1 MGIVRFCQEAERLD
15 NLIKLPQIRSKKTI
29 FSINSNWTYFP
40 MHSGII
46 IYMVNMFFIIDSWL
60 HDFLND
66 IVLDSK
72 TLCIVVNLSKT
83 LRSG

>member
-1 MGIVRFCQEAERLD
+1 MR
-15 NLIKLPQIRSKKTI
+15 
-29 FSINSNWTYFP
+29 
-40 MHSGII
+40 SGII